1 MEIIDY
7 LRIARRRWWILVAV
21 PVLAGLA
28 AAALILSA
36 PTSYTSTATVSSGS
50 LVNSEGSPFAGTQAT
65 GQFVAAFTA
74 AAQSPQTRQAVQA
87 QTGVSP
93 SDQTDGVQ
101 VDPVGASSDVQV
113 IFTSRDRNL
122 SGRVAQA
129 TAKEALRQMFTVRAD
144 QAVATRDR
152 AQEAA
157 TEANAAINDL
167 AKKYQMADPPRV
179 YQNQLSQ
186 VASLEQQQ
194 ATLRATGNAIGA
206 AAMDAPIASA
216 KKALTSF
223 LPILAEYNDLNSR
236 QVAASSDLAQ
246 AQAEWRHALALKAAA
261 TSDSTIYLGPATPED
276 KQATLVAALPVIVGI
291 GLFLAVLL
299 ILLIEVTKR
308 LRSTRVTS
316 ATTEASADEQAAGLD
331 ESRTEP
337 ESELVPVNG
346 HEPNAHEP
354 STGDRSPVVGSPMAA
369 DDEDSDLLGHAGR
382 ESGSEAASSRV

>member
-93 SDQTDGVQ
+93 GDQADGVQ

-113 IFTSRDRNL
+113 IYASRDRNL

-157 TEANAAINDL
+157 TQANAAINDL

-186 VASLEQQQ
+186 VSSLEQQQ

-276 KQATLVAALPVIVGI
+276 KQATLVAALPVIVGV

-316 ATTEASADEQAAGLD
+316 ASTDASADEKAAGLD
-331 ESRTEP
+331 ATQTEPEPEPEPEP
-337 ESELVPVNG
+337 ESELIPVNG
-346 HEPNAHEP
+346 HEP
-354 STGDRSPVVGSPMAA
+354 
-369 DDEDSDLLGHAGR
+369 
-382 ESGSEAASSRV
+382 ASSRV